1 MWEDFL
7 CGIDL
12 TLLEDTLHQYTK
24 YPIVSYGVGMKKNAK
39 LFLCEIQG
47 FLAKKYIS
55 FCTTVMV
62 VGKRHINSSKIKRF
76 NLMKCSIEKLQK
88 NF

>member
-24 YPIVSYGVGMKKNAK
+24 YPIVSYGVGMKKNA
-39 LFLCEIQG
+39 
-47 FLAKKYIS
+47 
-55 FCTTVMV
+55 
-62 VGKRHINSSKIKRF
+62 
-76 NLMKCSIEKLQK
+76 
-88 NF
+88 